1 MNNMN
6 NMNNIEIKSS
16 DVIKIARQMQKSN
29 WYPDII
35 IGPKRETG
43 FMLSKH
49 YDKPFFMFSWD
60 NCIRDYYVIQQIIEN
75 NTNKNIL
82 VVDDINNNG
91 KTLLEIEKTINTYIE
106 LGKFTKG
113 DKLSNQVK
121 YAVLFNTENSEFKN
135 VSYVANLLAN

>member
-6 NMNNIEIKSS
+6 NMNNIEIRSS
-16 DVIKIARQMQKSN
+16 DVNKITHQIQKSD

-43 FMLSKH
+43 VMLSKH
-49 YDKPFFMFSWD
+49 YNKPFFMFSW
-60 NCIRDYYVIQQIIEN
+60 NKNIRDYYVIQQIIEK

-82 VVDDINNNG
+82 VVDDINSTG

-135 VSYVANLLAN
+135 VSYVANVLTN